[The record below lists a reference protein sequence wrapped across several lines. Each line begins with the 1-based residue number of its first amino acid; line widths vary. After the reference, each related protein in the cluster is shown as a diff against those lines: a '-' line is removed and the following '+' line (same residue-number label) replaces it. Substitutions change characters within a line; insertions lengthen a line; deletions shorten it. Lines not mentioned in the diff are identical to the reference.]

1 MNALGSCV
9 RLTAPCSPQR
19 VSHRLEA
26 ATDSPRHHR
35 QEAAAVQQVEYHRFG
50 CNHLLTAVQPHTQN
64 RYHLSLPF
72 V

>member
-26 ATDSPRHHR
+26 ARDSPRHHR
-35 QEAAAVQQVEYHRFG
+35 QEAAAVQQMESLRLG

-64 RYHLSLPF
+64 AHYLPF
-72 V
+72 PFV

>member
-26 ATDSPRHHR
+26 ARDCLRHHR
-35 QEAAAVQQVEYHRFG
+35 QEAAAVQQKESLRPG
-50 CNHLLTAVQPHTQN
+50 CSYLLTAVQPHTQN

>member
-26 ATDSPRHHR
+26 ARDCLRHHR
-35 QEAAAVQQVEYHRFG
+35 QEAAEVQQVESLRLV
-50 CNHLLTAVQPHTQN
+50 CNHLLKAVQPPTQN
-64 RYHLSLPF
+64 TYHLSLPF